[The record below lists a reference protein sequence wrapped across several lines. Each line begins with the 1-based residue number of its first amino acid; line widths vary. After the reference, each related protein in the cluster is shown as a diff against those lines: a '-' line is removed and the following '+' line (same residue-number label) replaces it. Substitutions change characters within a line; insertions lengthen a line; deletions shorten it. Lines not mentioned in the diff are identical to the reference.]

1 MPKKKKN
8 AGVPDADFIEDA
20 EDTSETEL
28 KTKHA
33 QPAKDVDSDLEDLSE
48 DDEEDL
54 LDEVVDD
61 EEEGG
66 DAY

>member
-8 AGVPDADFIEDA
+8 PGVPDADFIEDA
-20 EDTSETEL
+20 ENTGEVEI

-33 QPAKDVDSDLEDLSE
+33 QPSKDVDSDLEDLSA

-54 LDEVVDD
+54 LDEAVDD
-61 EEEGG
+61 EEEVK
-66 DAY
+66 DEY